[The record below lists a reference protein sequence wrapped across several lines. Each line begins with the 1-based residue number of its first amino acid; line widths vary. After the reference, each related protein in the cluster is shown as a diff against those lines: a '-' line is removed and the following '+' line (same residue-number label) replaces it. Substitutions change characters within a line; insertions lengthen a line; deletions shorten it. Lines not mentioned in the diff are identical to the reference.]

1 MTLTEYVIGGA
12 ILMIVGFLYNSLR
25 SKINCKMS
33 QPLCDERHGH
43 TVEELKKGDAK
54 FEKVIETQVEML
66 QTLARIEERVND
78 K

>member
-1 MTLTEYVIGGA
+1 MLVGI
-12 ILMIVGFLYNSLR
+12 ILNSFR
-25 SKINCKMS
+25 SKLNCKMS
-33 QPLCDERHGH
+33 QPLCEERHGH